1 MRELL
6 THLPIV
12 GTCGVIALLAGP
24 LARLPINLGAW
35 LLKWLCRP
43 TRAGDARQAA
53 LRDSDNGITRWRTA
67 VRKRSAGRSKNVAPG
82 PLRLL
87 LARPGVDGRLRRAG
101 GRATAPASSVSQ
113 PVALPAR
120 LDDRTPMSQAVEGR
134 PRQPLAPQHLLPLL
148 ERQVRRHD
156 HARPLVRPADHVEE
170 QLRTTLL
177 ASTYPSSS
185 STSRSSFA
193 SCDFSRVSC
202 RSSRASRSWVASS
215 VTR

>member
-67 VRKRSAGRSKNVAPG
+67 VRKR
-82 PLRLL
+82 
-87 LARPGVDGRLRRAG
+87 
-101 GRATAPASSVSQ
+101 
-113 PVALPAR
+113 
-120 LDDRTPMSQAVEGR
+120 
-134 PRQPLAPQHLLPLL
+134 
-148 ERQVRRHD
+148 
-156 HARPLVRPADHVEE
+156 
-170 QLRTTLL
+170 
-177 ASTYPSSS
+177 
-185 STSRSSFA
+185 
-193 SCDFSRVSC
+193 
-202 RSSRASRSWVASS
+202 
-215 VTR
+215 